1 MPLIA
6 FILLD
11 KTAVTICIP
20 RLMDAYYALHYIR
33 KTKILKA
40 VVQWADE
47 DEDGFCIRA
56 AGEMEN
62 VTRQVYAPN

>member
-1 MPLIA
+1 MPLMA

-33 KTKILKA
+33 KTKILKT
-40 VVQWADE
+40 VTQWADE
-47 DEDGFCIRA
+47 DEAGFCIRA
-56 AGEMEN
+56 ALEMEK
-62 VTRQVYAPN
+62 VTDQIHAPN